1 MPALANLAHGQ
12 PGWVHPG
19 AAPLA
24 AEHASLGGGL
34 VNVTETY
41 FGIASGDFHFQESAG
56 ALAQGTWAPVDRLL
70 VTGAGGVLLLD
81 LEYPIP
87 FGVLGLRWNLI
98 ESEHWN
104 LGVFADGG
112 VGPRPQWAVTAGVA
126 VEGGG
131 ERVRLDASL
140 PLTALWRGPTAKCGS
155 CDPWDSYTFFPPWL
169 APLLGEAGVS
179 LALGE
184 QDALRL
190 GTTYLLPNLRWRHA
204 WEDWYLD
211 SALGIAP
218 GYRFS
223 EVLLVEGGRRW

>member
-1 MPALANLAHGQ
+1 MPALADLSDGQ

-24 AEHASLGGGL
+24 ADHASLGVGVL
-34 VNVTETY
+34 NMTETY
-41 FGIASGDFHFQESAG
+41 FGIASGEFRFEESAG
-56 ALAQGTWAPVDRLL
+56 AMARGTWAPTDRLL

-81 LEYPIP
+81 MEYPIP
-87 FGVLGLRWNLI
+87 FGVLGVRWNLI
-98 ESEHWN
+98 EGEHLN
-104 LGVFADGG
+104 LGAFADGG
-112 VGPRPQWAVTAGVA
+112 VGPRPQWAASAGIA

-131 ERVRLDASL
+131 EHLRVDVSL
-140 PLTALWRGPTAKCGS
+140 PLTGLLREPNTKCDT
-155 CDPWDSYTFFPPWL
+155 CDPADNYMFFPPWF

-184 QDALRL
+184 RDALRL
-190 GTTYLLPNLRWRHA
+190 GTASMLPNLRWRHG
-204 WEDWYLD
+204 WEDWYFD
-211 SALGIAP
+211 AALGIAP